1 MNDTLF
7 GSVDAA
13 MLADS
18 VDHFLADHYSFDQ
31 RRRRLAAGPFDRG
44 CWAQMAELGW
54 LGLPVAESLG
64 GFGGSWLDV
73 ALLMQRFGRALV
85 TEPYVANVVLAGGLL
100 QRLGSAEQQQRWLRS
115 MIDGQ
120 CQLALAYGERAAR
133 HDWQLVRTLARTNAD
148 GMTLHGHKTL
158 VWGGA
163 AADAFI
169 VLARD
174 GVGNDGL
181 SLFIVERERSGLHC
195 QPIVT
200 IDGRAACELALDGVR
215 VDAVD
220 RLGRAGQALPDVA
233 RVVDTA
239 AALAC
244 ADGIGVL
251 EVLFDG
257 TLDYLKQRQQFGR
270 PLASNQALQHRLVDM
285 HTLLREAEGVARHA
299 VLALDDDAATRS
311 QAVSLAKVHVGE
323 ALRHIGQEAVQ
334 LHGAIGTTD
343 EFPISHHFKRAT
355 ALSLMFGDVDHHRA
369 RLGATLRSDH
379 TTATRQATVNLFT
392 GDADRRFVDE
402 VRAFI
407 AAHLPRDVAHKVAHD
422 QHLSKAD
429 VQAWQAP
436 LAARGWLAYT
446 WPPEH
451 GGTGWTPRQQFIF
464 EALCSDADCPPIN
477 PLGLRM
483 VGKVI
488 QRFGTPWQQERFLPP
503 IRESREWW
511 CQGYSEPNAG
521 SDLASLTTR
530 AERRGDRYIVNGQ
543 KIWTSYAHWADWMF
557 CLVRTSRE
565 SKSQNGISFVL
576 IDMKSPGIEVRPI
589 VQLDGTH
596 NFNQVFFTDVEVPA
610 EQLVGEEGQGWTCAK
625 YLLTHERLE
634 TAALPACQRTMRRL
648 KQVAFA
654 TVDGGRAPAD
664 DPAFLTQIVDADVR
678 LTALQLRVL
687 SFLEQ
692 QDQGN
697 ALGPEVS
704 ELKVRGTELYQ
715 RLLELIML
723 AAGPDAL
730 AYHQAF
736 VLGTRSEPAF
746 GPAFAATSATRYFK
760 WRSMSILGGSNEIQ
774 RNVVAK
780 AVLGLR

>member
-1 MNDTLF
+1 MDDALF
-7 GSVDAA
+7 ASGDAA
-13 MLADS
+13 VLADS
-18 VDHFLADHYSFDQ
+18 IDRFLADHYRFDQ
-31 RRRRLAAGPFDRG
+31 RRQRLAAAPDALG
-44 CWAQMAELGW
+44 CWAPMAEFGW
-54 LGLPVAESLG
+54 LGLPFAEAHG
-64 GFGGSWLDV
+64 GFGGTWRDV

-85 TEPYVANVVLAGGLL
+85 VEPYVANVALAGELL
-100 QRLGSAEQQQRWLRS
+100 ARLGNAEQHERWLRP
-115 MIDGQ
+115 MIEGR
-120 CQLALAYGERAAR
+120 CRLAFAYGERAAR
-133 HDWQLVRTLARTNAD
+133 HQWQRVRTQLQPHDA
-148 GMTLHGHKTL
+148 GLVLHGGKTL

-163 AADAFI
+163 QADVLL
-169 VLARD
+169 VLAREGGPD
-174 GVGNDGL
+174 GAL
-181 SLFIVERERSGLHC
+181 SLCLVERHAPGAHLTA
-195 QPIVT
+195 VT
-200 IDGRAACELALDGVR
+200 TVDGRATCELTFGAAPV
-215 VDAVD
+215 AA
-220 RLGRAGQALPDVA
+220 RLGAPGAIAAEVE
-233 RVVDTA
+233 RVLDIA

-244 ADGIGVL
+244 AEGIGVL

-285 HTLLREAEGVARHA
+285 HTLLREAAGMAQHA
-299 VLALDDDAATRS
+299 VVALDCDSEVRGH
-311 QAVSLAKVHVGE
+311 AVASAKAFLGD

-343 EFPISHHFKRAT
+343 EFPISHGFKRAT
-355 ALSLMFGDVDHHRA
+355 ALSLMFGDADHHRS
-369 RLGATLRSDH
+369 RLGTMLRRERGGVEGGR
-379 TTATRQATVNLFT
+379 TNLLAD
-392 GDADRRFVDE
+392 DADRRFADE

-407 AAHLPRDVAHKVAHD
+407 GAHLPRAVAHKVAHD
-422 QHLSKAD
+422 QHLDKDD

-436 LAARGWLAYT
+436 LAAKGWLAYT
-446 WPPEH
+446 WPVEH
-451 GGTGWTPRQQFIF
+451 GGPGWAPRQQFIF
-464 EALCSDADCPPIN
+464 EALSSEADCPPIN

-488 QRFGTPWQQERFLPP
+488 QRFGTPAQQARFLPP
-503 IRESREWW
+503 ILESREWW

-521 SDLASLTTR
+521 SDLASLATR
-530 AERRGDRYIVNGQ
+530 AERRGDRYVVNGQ

-565 SKSQNGISFVL
+565 SKAQHGISFLL
-576 IDMKSPGIEVRPI
+576 IDMASPGIEVRPI
-589 VQLDGTH
+589 PQLDGTH

-610 EQLVGEEGQGWTCAK
+610 DQLVGEEGQGWSCAK
-625 YLLTHERLE
+625 YLLSHERLE

-648 KQVAFA
+648 RQVAFA
-654 TVDGGRAPAD
+654 AVDGGPAPAD
-664 DPAFLTQIVDADVR
+664 DPAFMAQLVDAGVR

-692 QDQGN
+692 QEQGQ

-730 AYHQAF
+730 PYHAPF
-736 VLGTRSEPAF
+736 VLGRAERPLF

-780 AVLGLR
+780 AVLDIR